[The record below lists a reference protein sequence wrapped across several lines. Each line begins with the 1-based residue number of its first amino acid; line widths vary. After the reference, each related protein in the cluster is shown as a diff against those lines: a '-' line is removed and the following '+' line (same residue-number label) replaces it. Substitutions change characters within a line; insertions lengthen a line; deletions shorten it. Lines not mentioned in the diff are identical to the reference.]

1 MSMTNDELRQA
12 IEDANKLARTTA
24 PDSPVHN
31 DVVKHLRA
39 LLAEQQRRAAL
50 PAAPVLAPTGPLW
63 VQPVIVQPTW
73 APGGT
78 GNPPWKPPFEVT
90 CGTQ

>member
-50 PAAPVLAPTGPLW
+50 PAAPVVAPTGPLL
-63 VQPVIVQPTW
+63 VQPVLVQPTW
-73 APGGT
+73 VPRAPWT
-78 GNPPWKPPFEVT
+78 PPYEIT
-90 CGTQ
+90 CSTQ